1 MRRLGSSD
9 VSPANDECEASERNL
24 IYTGCGRMHAA
35 PQPSP
40 DRRCLLRAKAMGP
53 TRDTPEASHCESMVD
68 ETIAASIMSILNV

>member
-1 MRRLGSSD
+1 
-9 VSPANDECEASERNL
+9 
-24 IYTGCGRMHAA
+24 MHAA